1 MFNKINISIVII
13 VYFFLI
19 LTAKAYENKILFK
32 VDNHIITSIDIFE
45 EIEYLKMIN
54 KNFENLEKEKIF
66 EISKNSIIRE
76 KIKIIELSKYFEKI
90 EVDDQY
96 LEFLIKNLIN
106 QLNLNNEDEL
116 KIYIKKNG
124 IKYETI
130 KKKLKIELLWNQLIF
145 NKHSKDVKIDKEK
158 IRNEINLNKFQE
170 EFFISEI
177 LFTLEEN
184 QKLENKYN
192 KIKKD
197 IELNGFNNSA
207 LIHSISSSAKNG
219 GSVGWIKLNSLNKK
233 LKKEVI
239 NTKIGG
245 ITNAILVP
253 GGFLIIKVEDK
264 RKIEIKIN
272 LDEEVE
278 TISKEVANKQLNQF
292 SNIYFNKVKKEV
304 EINEF

>member
-1 MFNKINISIVII
+1 MFNKINLSIVII
-13 VYFFLI
+13 IYFFLI
-19 LTAKAYENKILFK
+19 ITAKAYENKILFK

-54 KNFENLEKEKIF
+54 KNFENLKKEKIF

-106 QLNLNNEDEL
+106 QLNLNSEDEL

-124 IKYETI
+124 IKYESI
-130 KKKLKIELLWNQLIF
+130 KKKLQIELLWNQLIF
-145 NKHSKDVKIDKEK
+145 NKHSKDIKIDKEK
-158 IRNEINLNKFQE
+158 IRNEINLNNFQE

-184 QKLENKYN
+184 EKLENKYN

-197 IELNGFNNSA
+197 IELNDFNNSA
-207 LIHSISSSAKNG
+207 LIYSISSSAKNG
-219 GSVGWIKLNSLNKK
+219 GRVGWIKLNSLNKK
-233 LKKEVI
+233 LKEEVI

-245 ITNAILVP
+245 ITNAIVVP

-264 RKIEIKIN
+264 RKTEIKIN

-292 SNIYFNKVKKEV
+292 SNIYFNKIKKEV

>member
-1 MFNKINISIVII
+1 MFNKINLSILVII
-13 VYFFLI
+13 YFCLI

-54 KNFENLEKEKIF
+54 KNLENLEKEKIF

-96 LEFLIKNLIN
+96 LGFLIKNLID

-116 KIYIKKNG
+116 KLYIKRNG

-130 KKKLKIELLWNQLIF
+130 KKKLQIELLWNQLIF
-145 NKHSKDVKIDKEK
+145 NKHSKDIKIDKEK
-158 IRNEINLNKFQE
+158 IRNEVNLNNFQE
-170 EFFISEI
+170 EILISEI
-177 LFTLEEN
+177 LFTLDEDE
-184 QKLENKYN
+184 KLENKYN

-197 IELNGFNNSA
+197 IQVNDFNNSA
-207 LIHSISSSAKNG
+207 LIYSISNSAKNG
-219 GSVGWIKLNSLNKK
+219 GKVGWIKLNTLNKK
-233 LKKEVI
+233 IKKEVI

-245 ITNAILVP
+245 ITNAIVIP
-253 GGFLIIKVEDK
+253 GGFLILKVEDK
-264 RKIEIKIN
+264 RKTKIKIN

-278 TISKEVANKQLNQF
+278 VISKEVANKQLNQF

>member
-1 MFNKINISIVII
+1 MII
-13 VYFFLI
+13 IYFFLI
-19 LTAKAYENKILFK
+19 ITAKAYENKILFK

-54 KNFENLEKEKIF
+54 KNFENLKKEKIF

-106 QLNLNNEDEL
+106 QLNLNSEDEL

-124 IKYETI
+124 IKYESI
-130 KKKLKIELLWNQLIF
+130 KKKLQIELLWNQLIF
-145 NKHSKDVKIDKEK
+145 NKHSKDIKIDKEK
-158 IRNEINLNKFQE
+158 IRNEINLNNFQE

-184 QKLENKYN
+184 EKLENKYN

-197 IELNGFNNSA
+197 IELNDFNNSA
-207 LIHSISSSAKNG
+207 LIYSISSSAKNG
-219 GSVGWIKLNSLNKK
+219 GRVGWIKLNSLNKK
-233 LKKEVI
+233 LKEEVI

-245 ITNAILVP
+245 ITNAIVVP

-264 RKIEIKIN
+264 RKTEIKIN

-292 SNIYFNKVKKEV
+292 SNIYFNKIKKEV

>member
-1 MFNKINISIVII
+1 M
-13 VYFFLI
+13 
-19 LTAKAYENKILFK
+19 
-32 VDNHIITSIDIFE
+32 E
-45 EIEYLKMIN
+45 E
-54 KNFENLEKEKIF
+54 
-66 EISKNSIIRE
+66 S
-76 KIKIIELSKYFEKI
+76 
-90 EVDDQY
+90 
-96 LEFLIKNLIN
+96 
-106 QLNLNNEDEL
+106 
-116 KIYIKKNG
+116 
-124 IKYETI
+124 
-130 KKKLKIELLWNQLIF
+130 
-145 NKHSKDVKIDKEK
+145 
-158 IRNEINLNKFQE
+158 
-170 EFFISEI
+170 
-177 LFTLEEN
+177 

-219 GSVGWIKLNSLNKK
+219 GRVGWIKLNSLNKK

-245 ITNAILVP
+245 ITNAIVVP

-264 RKIEIKIN
+264 RKMEIKIN

-304 EINEF
+304 QINEF

>member
-45 EIEYLKMIN
+45 EIGTLKMIN

-76 KIKIIELSKYFEKI
+76 KIKLIELSKNFKKI

-177 LFTLEEN
+177 LFTLEES

-219 GSVGWIKLNSLNKK
+219 GRVGWIKLNSLNKK

-245 ITNAILVP
+245 ITNAIVVP

-264 RKIEIKIN
+264 RKAEIKIN

-278 TISKEVANKQLNQF
+278 IISKEVANKQLNQF
-292 SNIYFNKVKKEV
+292 SNIYFNS
-304 EINEF
+304 

>member
-1 MFNKINISIVII
+1 MFNKINLSIVII
-13 VYFFLI
+13 IYFFLI
-19 LTAKAYENKILFK
+19 ITAKAYENKILFK

-54 KNFENLEKEKIF
+54 KNFENLKKEKIF

-106 QLNLNNEDEL
+106 QLNLNSEDEL
-116 KIYIKKNG
+116 KLYIKKNG
-124 IKYETI
+124 IKYESI
-130 KKKLKIELLWNQLIF
+130 KKKLQIELLWNQLIF
-145 NKHSKDVKIDKEK
+145 NKHSKDIKIDKEK
-158 IRNEINLNKFQE
+158 IRNEINLNNFQE

-184 QKLENKYN
+184 EKLENKYN

-197 IELNGFNNSA
+197 IELNDFNNSA
-207 LIHSISSSAKNG
+207 LIYSISSSAKNG
-219 GSVGWIKLNSLNKK
+219 GRVGWIKLNSLNKK
-233 LKKEVI
+233 LKEEVI

-245 ITNAILVP
+245 ITNAIVVP

-264 RKIEIKIN
+264 RKTEIKIN

-292 SNIYFNKVKKEV
+292 SNIYFNKIKKEV

>member
-1 MFNKINISIVII
+1 MLNKINISIVII

-130 KKKLKIELLWNQLIF
+130 KKKLQIELLWNQLIF

-219 GSVGWIKLNSLNKK
+219 GRVGWIKLNSLNKK

-239 NTKIGG
+239 NTKIGS

-253 GGFLIIKVEDK
+253 GGFLIIKIEDK
-264 RKIEIKIN
+264 RKTEIKIN

-292 SNIYFNKVKKEV
+292 SNIYFNRVKKEV

>member
-45 EIEYLKMIN
+45 EIGYLKLIN

-76 KIKIIELSKYFEKI
+76 KIKLIELSKYFEKI

-106 QLNLNNEDEL
+106 QLNLNSEDEL

-130 KKKLKIELLWNQLIF
+130 KKIKNRIIVE
-145 NKHSKDVKIDKEK
+145 S
-158 IRNEINLNKFQE
+158 INF
-170 EFFISEI
+170 
-177 LFTLEEN
+177 
-184 QKLENKYN
+184 
-192 KIKKD
+192 
-197 IELNGFNNSA
+197 
-207 LIHSISSSAKNG
+207 
-219 GSVGWIKLNSLNKK
+219 
-233 LKKEVI
+233 
-239 NTKIGG
+239 
-245 ITNAILVP
+245 
-253 GGFLIIKVEDK
+253 
-264 RKIEIKIN
+264 
-272 LDEEVE
+272 
-278 TISKEVANKQLNQF
+278 
-292 SNIYFNKVKKEV
+292 
-304 EINEF
+304 

>member
-1 MFNKINISIVII
+1 MFNKINLSIVII
-13 VYFFLI
+13 IYFFLI
-19 LTAKAYENKILFK
+19 ITAKAYENKILFK

-54 KNFENLEKEKIF
+54 KNFENLKKEKIF

-106 QLNLNNEDEL
+106 QLNLNSEDEL

-124 IKYETI
+124 IKYESI
-130 KKKLKIELLWNQLIF
+130 KKKLQIELLWNQLIF
-145 NKHSKDVKIDKEK
+145 NKHSKDIKIDKEK
-158 IRNEINLNKFQE
+158 IRNEINLNNFQE

-184 QKLENKYN
+184 EKLENKYN

-197 IELNGFNNSA
+197 IELNDFNNSA
-207 LIHSISSSAKNG
+207 LIYSISSSAKNG
-219 GSVGWIKLNSLNKK
+219 GRVGWIKLNSLNKK
-233 LKKEVI
+233 LKEEVI

-245 ITNAILVP
+245 ITNAIVVP
-253 GGFLIIKVEDK
+253 GGFLIIEVEDK
-264 RKIEIKIN
+264 RKTEIKIN

-292 SNIYFNKVKKEV
+292 SNIYFNKIKKEV